1 LYDPEYR
8 RVLSEHLST
17 GTYTLSG
24 GSVVADEKLE
34 ERLKGKIDAQ
44 YKDEISFETE
54 RETFT
59 S

>member
-1 LYDPEYR
+1 MRKHIKREAKSLQ
-8 RVLSEHLST
+8 
-17 GTYTLSG
+17 
-24 GSVVADEKLE
+24 LE

-44 YKDEISFETE
+44 FKDDVSFEKE